1 MTQHADKALL
11 PAGFKD
17 VLPPDAAQ
25 EAAVVERLIACFTAR
40 GYQRV
45 KPPLVEFEDSL
56 LTGAGA
62 ALAPRTFRLMDPV
75 SQKMMGLRADITPQV
90 ARIAATRLRGAPRP
104 LRLCYGGQVLQVKGS
119 QLRPERQFGQVGV
132 ELIGAPGERADAE
145 VVLMAAE
152 ALDAVGV
159 SRLSVDLNL
168 PPLVGAL
175 AEDLGMDQAQEAVLR
190 RALDRKD
197 MTAVTEIAGEQAP
210 PFCALLRASGPAD
223 AALAAIEGIDLP
235 KSALADLARL
245 RRVVDLIRAGA
256 ADLTLTV
263 DPVEH
268 RGFEYQTGIS
278 FILFARGVR
287 GELGRG
293 GRYGTDFGAEA
304 GGEGRSSGGSS
315 PESSTG
321 FSLFMDTVER
331 ALPAPDAPRRLFLA
345 ADCDHEPGRKLRA
358 QGWATLAGLDPD
370 LNSGSGPKAG
380 AAIETEA
387 RRLGCSHAWI
397 DGRIVELKK

>member
-1 MTQHADKALL
+1 MTQHASKALL

-17 VLPPDAAQ
+17 LLPPDAAR

-62 ALAPRTFRLMDPV
+62 ALAPQTFRLMDPV

-90 ARIAATRLRGAPRP
+90 ARIAATRLHGSPRP
-104 LRLCYGGQVLQVKGS
+104 LRLCYGGQVLRVKGG

-145 VVLMAAE
+145 VVLLAAE
-152 ALDAVGV
+152 ALGAAGV
-159 SRLSVDLNL
+159 AKLSVDLNL

-175 AEDLGMDQAQEAVLR
+175 AEGLGMDRAQEAELR
-190 RALDRKD
+190 QALDRKN
-197 MTAVTEIAGEQAP
+197 MTAVTKIAGERAP
-210 PFCALLRASGPAD
+210 PFCALLRAAGPAD
-223 AALAAIEGIDLP
+223 AALAAIERIALP
-235 KSALADLARL
+235 KSVVSDLARL
-245 RRVVDLIRAGA
+245 RRVVALIRAVA

-278 FILFARGVR
+278 FILFARDVR

-293 GRYGTDFGAEA
+293 GRYVTDFGAEVP
-304 GGEGRSSGGSS
+304 GG

-321 FSLFMDTVER
+321 FTLFMDTVER
-331 ALPAPDAPRRLFLA
+331 ALPAPESPRRLFLP
-345 ADCDHEPGRKLRA
+345 ADCDHEPGRNLRA
-358 QGWATLAGLDPD
+358 QGWVTLAGLDPD
-370 LNSGSGPKAG
+370 PNQGSGPETET
-380 AAIETEA
+380 AIETEA
-387 RRLGCSHAWI
+387 RRLGCTHAWI
-397 DGRIVELKK
+397 DGRIVELTE